1 MDLYIILKT
10 IKKHFLKHM
19 MIQFKWNL
27 TLQDINIMEK
37 LKMTINKDKENKYF
51 QMEISKL

>member
-1 MDLYIILKT
+1 
-10 IKKHFLKHM
+10 M

-27 TLQDINIMEK
+27 TLQDINILEK

-51 QMEISKL
+51 QMEISNL